1 MDAID
6 QLISFNR
13 TTGLL
18 QSVAGRNAW
27 DQETMMPSKSGN
39 SRAMEMG
46 ALEEVI
52 HDRKKNSK
60 VRKLL
65 EEAKPKTTFQK
76 RAYTLIK
83 RDFDRA
89 VAIPNELASDLA
101 ATTSLAQ
108 MAWQKARQNNDFSE
122 FSPHLKKVIDLKRR
136 GIPFISNW
144 RFIRWVN
151 K

>member
-1 MDAID
+1 MEAID
-6 QLISFNR
+6 QLINYNK

-46 ALEEVI
+46 ALQEVI
-52 HDRKKNSK
+52 HDRKKNST
-60 VRKLL
+60 VRDLL
-65 EEAKPKTTFQK
+65 GEAEPKTPFQK

-89 VAIPNELASDLA
+89 MAIPSKLASDLA

-122 FSPHLKKVIDLKRR
+122 FSPHLKKVVDLKREEASLLSPS
-136 GIPFISNW
+136 GIYTMG
-144 RFIRWVN
+144 
-151 K
+151 

>member
-52 HDRKKNSK
+52 HDRKKNPI

-65 EEAKPKTTFQK
+65 EEAKPKTPFQK

-89 VAIPNELASDLA
+89 VAIPSELASDLA
-101 ATTSLAQ
+101 ATT
-108 MAWQKARQNNDFSE
+108 
-122 FSPHLKKVIDLKRR
+122 
-136 GIPFISNW
+136 
-144 RFIRWVN
+144 
-151 K
+151 

>member
-6 QLISFNR
+6 QLINYNR

-52 HDRKKNSK
+52 HNRKKNSK

-65 EEAKPKTTFQK
+65 EEAEPKTTFQK
-76 RAYTLIK
+76 RAYTIIK

-89 VAIPNELASDLA
+89 VAIP
-101 ATTSLAQ
+101 
-108 MAWQKARQNNDFSE
+108 
-122 FSPHLKKVIDLKRR
+122 
-136 GIPFISNW
+136 
-144 RFIRWVN
+144 
-151 K
+151 

>member
-18 QSVAGRNAW
+18 QSIAGRNAW

-65 EEAKPKTTFQK
+65 EEAEPKTTFQK

-89 VAIPNELASDLA
+89 VAIPL
-101 ATTSLAQ
+101 SLI
-108 MAWQKARQNNDFSE
+108 
-122 FSPHLKKVIDLKRR
+122 HI
-136 GIPFISNW
+136 
-144 RFIRWVN
+144 
-151 K
+151 

>member
-6 QLISFNR
+6 QLINYNR

-52 HDRKKNSK
+52 HDRKKNPT

-65 EEAKPKTTFQK
+65 EEAEPKTPFQK
-76 RAYTLIK
+76 KSIRTNK
-83 RDFDRA
+83 
-89 VAIPNELASDLA
+89 
-101 ATTSLAQ
+101 
-108 MAWQKARQNNDFSE
+108 
-122 FSPHLKKVIDLKRR
+122 KRR
-136 GIPFISNW
+136 
-144 RFIRWVN
+144 
-151 K
+151 

>member
-1 MDAID
+1 MNAID
-6 QLISFNR
+6 QLISYNK

-27 DQETMMPSKSGN
+27 DQETMMPSKGGN

-52 HDRKKNSK
+52 HDRKKNPT
-60 VRKLL
+60 VGKLL
-65 EEAKPKTTFQK
+65 EDAEPNTPFQK
-76 RAYTLIK
+76 RAYILIK

-89 VAIPNELASDLA
+89 VAIPSKLASDLA

-108 MAWQKARQNNDFSE
+108 MAW
-122 FSPHLKKVIDLKRR
+122 
-136 GIPFISNW
+136 
-144 RFIRWVN
+144 
-151 K
+151 